1 MQDADSD
8 IEDAD
13 VPTVSTDE
21 RSPAWSKSFRGG
33 CCSNCGS
40 DGKKE
45 WHTRMGHE
53 QLEMLC
59 EACYGLKDLYKG
71 KKLALGPATGQR
83 RTGAALAPV
92 PEIQSTSSK
101 AAVVKQKKRKA
112 EESEHPTA
120 EEEVTVMDECFED
133 TSIQQSS
140 PEWSK
145 TEKTGG
151 CCKQCGKNGRREW
164 HMRHYGGE
172 RQMLCDAC
180 YAVRHSFI
188 GTSQTTKPTER
199 RLVPEFDGAFEEV
212 DSAKLSLSMHRSAK
226 QVKPTRS
233 DDDQSSGAKVHGSG
247 HLNSFHGVKQH
258 PTPRGNDC
266 NFNPHLVP
274 GNVDGKQYMVIDN
287 ETVAEISVKLT
298 VPLPLP
304 PIVGIHST

>member
-13 VPTVSTDE
+13 VPNVSTDE

-45 WHTRMGHE
+45 WHTRMGHGP
-53 QLEMLC
+53 LEMLC

-101 AAVVKQKKRKA
+101 AAVVKQQKRKA
-112 EESEHPTA
+112 EEFVHPAA

-133 TSIQQSS
+133 TSIQHSS
-140 PEWSK
+140 PKWSK

-164 HMRHYGGE
+164 HMRHYERE

-233 DDDQSSGAKVHGSG
+233 DDGQSSGAKVHGSG

-258 PTPRGNDC
+258 PTPRGNHCDS
-266 NFNPHLVP
+266 NPHLVP
-274 GNVDGKQYMVIDN
+274 GKVDGKQYMVNDD
-287 ETVAEISVKLT
+287 ETVAQICVKLM
-298 VPLPLP
+298 VRLPLP
-304 PIVGIHST
+304 PIDGIRST